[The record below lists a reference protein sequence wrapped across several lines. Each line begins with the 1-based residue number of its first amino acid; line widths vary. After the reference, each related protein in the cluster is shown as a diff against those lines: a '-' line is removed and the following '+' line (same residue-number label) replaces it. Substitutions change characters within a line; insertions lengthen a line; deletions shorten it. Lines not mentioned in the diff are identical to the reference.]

1 MNKTLTI
8 NLANSIFNIDENAYQ
23 ALQRYLEAVKKY
35 LTGTQGNEEILADV
49 EARISELFS
58 EKLTTEK
65 QVIILQDVEQIIQ
78 VMGQPE
84 DYSIDEDIFDETP
97 KSNTKT
103 STRVK
108 KLYRDGDQKLMGGV
122 CSGIGHYLSIDPLW
136 IRLLFIVFLF
146 GGGFS
151 VITYIILWG
160 IVPEASTTAQKLDM
174 QGQAANLSNIE
185 KKIKEGFDSVADTV
199 KNADYKGVENAVKD
213 GGNSFVK
220 ALGDFIGVIFSTIGK
235 IISTVF
241 NLFGKFIGLLL
252 ILIGSATLLGL
263 FFGLFTVGI
272 LDLSNLSGVQF
283 FPLVNASELPIW
295 LLSILL
301 FLAIGIPFYG
311 LLYIGLTVI
320 TKNLKKMGNITKVS
334 LFSIWFVSVGC
345 LIFYGIKQANSFSV
359 RGNQI
364 EQISLIDGNSTGI
377 QVPDTL
383 YLKAK
388 SSEHFE
394 YLNHNYF
401 DGITMS
407 YDTNGNEVLYSKRV
421 SVNIKNT
428 VDNSVSIKT
437 YKSANGYSYEKAKN
451 RASAL
456 LYNMEQIGETIY
468 FDDYFISAPHQKMRN
483 QKIEM
488 SLIIPNGTV
497 VKIDP
502 SMSEMMGWEN
512 KNDQDMYRK
521 DLPNEIWK
529 MGESGVLEC
538 LSCISSVE

>member
-151 VITYIILWG
+151 VITYIILWA

-174 QGQAANLSNIE
+174 QGEAANLSNIE

-320 TKNLKKMGNITKVS
+320 TKNLKKMSNITKVS

-437 YKSANGYSYEKAKN
+437 YKSANGYSYEEAKN

-521 DLPNEIWK
+521 DLPNEIWR

>member
-151 VITYIILWG
+151 VITYIILWA

-174 QGQAANLSNIE
+174 QGEAANLSNIE

-364 EQISLIDGNSTGI
+364 EQISLIDGNNTGI

-383 YLKAK
+383 HLKAK

-437 YKSANGYSYEKAKN
+437 YKSANGYSYEEAKN

-521 DLPNEIWK
+521 DLPNEIWR

>member
-58 EKLTTEK
+58 EKLTPEK
-65 QVIILQDVEQIIQ
+65 QVIVLQDVEQIIQ

-84 DYSIDEDIFDETP
+84 DYSIDEDIFDEAP
-97 KSNTKT
+97 KTKT

-151 VITYIILWG
+151 VITYIILWA
-160 IVPEASTTAQKLDM
+160 IVPEATTTAQKLDM
-174 QGQAANLSNIE
+174 QGEAANLSNIE
-185 KKIKEGFDSVADTV
+185 KKIKEGFDSVSDTV
-199 KNADYKGVENAVKD
+199 KNADYKGVENAVKE

-220 ALGDFIGVIFSTIGK
+220 ALGDFIGIIFSTMGK
-235 IISTVF
+235 IISTIF

-272 LDLSNLSGVQF
+272 LDLSNLSGIQF
-283 FPLVNASELPIW
+283 FPLINASELPIW
-295 LLSILL
+295 VLSILL
-301 FLAIGIPFYG
+301 FLAVGIPFYG
-311 LLYIGLTVI
+311 LLYVGLTVVA
-320 TKNLKKMGNITKVS
+320 KNLKKMGNITKVS
-334 LFSIWFVSVGC
+334 LFSIWFVAVGC
-345 LIFYGIKQANSFSV
+345 LIFFGIKQANSFSV

-364 EQISLIDGNSTGI
+364 EQVSLFDANNIGV

-383 YLKAK
+383 YLMAK

-394 YLNHNYF
+394 YLDHNFF
-401 DGITMS
+401 DGIAIS

-428 VDNSVSIKT
+428 IENNISIKT
-437 YKSANGYSYEKAKN
+437 YKSAHGYSYEDAKN
-451 RASAL
+451 RATAL
-456 LYNMEQIGETIY
+456 SYNMKQMGNTLY
-468 FDDYFISAPHQKMRN
+468 FEDYFISAPNQKMRN

-488 SLIIPNGTV
+488 SLIIPNGTI

-502 SMSEMMGWEN
+502 SMGEIMGWGN

-521 DLPNEIWK
+521 DLPNEIWR
-529 MGESGVLEC
+529 MGDSGVLEC
-538 LSCISSVE
+538 MTCNSSID

>member
-151 VITYIILWG
+151 VITYIILWA
-160 IVPEASTTAQKLDM
+160 IVPEASTTTQKLDM
-174 QGQAANLSNIE
+174 QGEAANLSNIE

-345 LIFYGIKQANSFSV
+345 LIFFGIKQANSFSV

-437 YKSANGYSYEKAKN
+437 YKSANGYSYEEAKN

-521 DLPNEIWK
+521 DLPNEIWR

>member
-8 NLANSIFNIDENAYQ
+8 NLANSIFNIDGNAYQ

-58 EKLTTEK
+58 EKLTPEK
-65 QVIILQDVEQIIQ
+65 QVIVLQDVEQIIQ

-84 DYSIDEDIFDETP
+84 DYSIDEDIFDEVP
-97 KSNTKT
+97 KTKT

-151 VITYIILWG
+151 VITYIILWA
-160 IVPEASTTAQKLDM
+160 IVPEATTTAQKLDM
-174 QGQAANLSNIE
+174 QGEAANLSNIE
-185 KKIKEGFDSVADTV
+185 KKIKEGFDSVSDTV
-199 KNADYKGVENAVKD
+199 KNADYKGVENAVKE
-213 GGNSFVK
+213 GGNSFIK
-220 ALGDFIGVIFSTIGK
+220 ALGDFIGIIFSTMGK
-235 IISTVF
+235 IISTIF

-272 LDLSNLSGVQF
+272 LDLSNLSGIHF
-283 FPLVNASELPIW
+283 FPLINASELPIW
-295 LLSILL
+295 VLSILL
-301 FLAIGIPFYG
+301 FLAVGIPFYG
-311 LLYIGLTVI
+311 LLYVGLTVVA
-320 TKNLKKMGNITKVS
+320 KNLKKMGNITKVS
-334 LFSIWFVSVGC
+334 LFSIWFVAVGC
-345 LIFYGIKQANSFSV
+345 LIFFGIKQANSFSV

-364 EQISLIDGNSTGI
+364 EQVSLFDANNIGV

-383 YLKAK
+383 YLMAK

-394 YLNHNYF
+394 YLDHNFF
-401 DGITMS
+401 DGIAIS

-428 VDNSVSIKT
+428 IENNISIKT
-437 YKSANGYSYEKAKN
+437 YKSAHGYSYEDAKN
-451 RASAL
+451 RATAL
-456 LYNMEQIGETIY
+456 SYNMEQIGNTLY
-468 FDDYFISAPHQKMRN
+468 FEDYFISTPNQKMRN

-488 SLIIPNGTV
+488 SLIIPNGTI

-502 SMSEMMGWEN
+502 SMSEIMGWGN

-521 DLPNEIWK
+521 DLPNETWR
-529 MGESGVLEC
+529 MGDSGVLEC
-538 LSCISSVE
+538 ITCNSSID